1 MQLQIAALL
10 FFIMSSAF
18 ASNDKTMN
26 ELFKKY
32 DLVMDE
38 KKVELVDEVF
48 SKKFLRENGGKED
61 FIDKVKSLPIQKNA
75 PKMKISW
82 RKGVK
87 DDIFFAK
94 ASPAVKSKT
103 SHDSPEFII
112 VNEDGKLKID
122 GTLGDAE

>member
-1 MQLQIAALL
+1 MQFQLVALL

-18 ASNDKTMN
+18 ASDDKTMN

-32 DLVMDE
+32 DLIMDE
-38 KKVELVDEVF
+38 KKVELLDEVF
-48 SKKFLRENGGKED
+48 TKKFLRENGGKED
-61 FIDKVKSLPIQKNA
+61 FIAKVKSLPIEKNT

-87 DDIFFAK
+87 DSIFFAK
-94 ASPAVKSKT
+94 ASPVVKSKT
-103 SHDSPEFII
+103 THDSPEFII

-122 GTLGDAE
+122 GTLSDAE